1 MSFISSSPG
10 REDAAPSTVNALDC
24 AFTVLFCE
32 LPVSSPGA
40 SLLHAVVKKR
50 AEKMLKIC
58 MYFLMYIYTDLFSVF
73 VIVCFL
79 FVDVFYRCFN
89 ASDGTGFLCIVTCVF
104 KPVSSAIAFRIS
116 FHHPGA
122 STASVSGK

>member
-1 MSFISSSPG
+1 
-10 REDAAPSTVNALDC
+10 
-24 AFTVLFCE
+24 
-32 LPVSSPGA
+32 
-40 SLLHAVVKKR
+40 
-50 AEKMLKIC
+50 
-58 MYFLMYIYTDLFSVF
+58 MYIYTDLFSVF

-79 FVDVFYRCFN
+79 FVDVFYRCFD

-122 STASVSGK
+122 STASVSGKQNHHFDILVASH